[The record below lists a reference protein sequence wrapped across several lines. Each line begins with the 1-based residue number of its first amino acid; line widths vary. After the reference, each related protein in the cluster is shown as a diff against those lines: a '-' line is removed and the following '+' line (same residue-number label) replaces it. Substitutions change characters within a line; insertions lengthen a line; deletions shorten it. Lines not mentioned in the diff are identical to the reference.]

1 LREVALSREIAE
13 IKSTLQR
20 LNPVENEAEYTE
32 TFTRLVGLEAKRR
45 TQKELAIGEAL

>member
-1 LREVALSREIAE
+1 LSREIAE

-32 TFTRLVGLEAKRR
+32 TFTRLVSLEAKRR